1 MTVRVTES
9 ATSVRAVTWIKVT
22 DAPPVKADGVD
33 RMISPY
39 AVEISYVYHRT
50 PTPDGWT
57 EHRWLARGVTVHGR
71 HILKPAK
78 DGTEKLGVNVHR
90 AAWSTS
96 GSLDLVDVP
105 YVGSPPEW
113 ILAVI
118 EQQRPSGELA
128 LAGLLG

>member
-9 ATSVRAVTWIKVT
+9 ATSVRAVTWVKVT
-22 DAPPVKADGVD
+22 DAPPVKADGID

-39 AVEISYVYHRT
+39 AVEISYTYHRT
-50 PTPDGWT
+50 VTPDGWV

-71 HILKPAK
+71 HILKSAK
-78 DGTEKLGVNVHR
+78 DGAEKLGVSVHR
-90 AAWSTS
+90 AAWSTC

-113 ILAVI
+113 ILAII

-128 LAGLLG
+128 FAGIQG